1 MPTISIFFGILI
13 QMYWNEHAPPHF
25 HAKYGENNA
34 VVDIQKLEVM
44 EGSLPNRAK
53 KLVLEWAELH
63 QAELIA
69 NWDLCRAEQ
78 QPNKIA
84 PLE

>member
-69 NWDLCRAEQ
+69 NWDLYRAEQ